1 MSIYTL
7 IVIIGTLM
15 IIGGIS
21 LAATPLMT
29 FVTAGYFIIILFFVA
44 GIIGII
50 QAVHEKRYDRSFIF
64 SILSL
69 VLGMAGLV
77 TPGAATMN
85 NFTLLYMAATWL
97 FVHGVMT
104 IISSVGEKDKGDT
117 FLKIIGVILS
127 VIYPMMLAF
136 SLGNLVGFYFI
147 ESGANMIF
155 AGSNISKAAAIARVA
170 NEAESSINK

>member
-44 GIIGII
+44 GIIGIVR
-50 QAVHEKRYDRSFIF
+50 AVHEKRYDRSFIF

-77 TPGAATMN
+77 TPGAA
-85 NFTLLYMAATWL
+85 
-97 FVHGVMT
+97 
-104 IISSVGEKDKGDT
+104 
-117 FLKIIGVILS
+117 
-127 VIYPMMLAF
+127 
-136 SLGNLVGFYFI
+136 
-147 ESGANMIF
+147 
-155 AGSNISKAAAIARVA
+155 AIARVA